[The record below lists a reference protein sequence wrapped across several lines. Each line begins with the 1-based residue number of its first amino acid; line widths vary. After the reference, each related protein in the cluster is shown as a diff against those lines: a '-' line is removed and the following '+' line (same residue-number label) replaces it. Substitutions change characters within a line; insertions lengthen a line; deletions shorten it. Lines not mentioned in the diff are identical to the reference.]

1 MNLIELLD
9 NAAAR
14 WPDKPAFIEDEQP
27 VSYRTLAERTLA
39 LVPALAGHG
48 VAAGQRVGV
57 HFPNSVTC
65 VALTFALW
73 KLRVVVIPL
82 AVECTDAERA
92 TIIESLGLHAVIGSS
107 PVPGAHALADN
118 CFLALLDSVSPAEN
132 HGIDIAFIRF
142 TSGTTSTRKGVALS
156 HETICDRVRVANNA
170 LGVGPADTVIWCL
183 PMAHHFLVTITLYVA
198 YGATVVLA
206 RHVLAEPYL
215 AAIQRWQGTV
225 LYASPFHFGMLARLA
240 GGGDIPSVRLA
251 VSTTCSLTHDVAT
264 AFRARFGIP
273 VSQALGVIEAGLVC
287 LNTDRSGE
295 RWNSVGRPVAGFE
308 AKVLSPDETGAGELA
323 IRGPG
328 MFDAYAAPWMP
339 RELVAPDGW
348 FLTGDIARF
357 DADGYLYLLSRK
369 TAVIN
374 LAGRKV
380 FPEEIE
386 TVLNRHPAV
395 RESRAYG
402 RPHPHLGEVIE
413 AELVLEGDASAL
425 DSIRAHCRAH
435 LASYKIPSRLNIVTA
450 LPRTSVTGKIRR
462 EPVAAV

>member
-9 NAAAR
+9 NAAAQ
-14 WPDKPAFIEDEQP
+14 WPDRPAFIEEDKP
-27 VSYRTLAERTLA
+27 VSYRQLAEQTH
-39 LVPALAGHG
+39 ALATTLRKHG
-48 VAAGQRVGV
+48 IVDGTRVGV
-57 HFPNSVTC
+57 HFPNSVAC

-73 KLRVVVIPL
+73 KLRAVVVPL
-82 AVECTDAERA
+82 AAECTEIERS
-92 TIIESLGLHAVIGSS
+92 TIVESIQLRAVISLT
-107 PVPGAHALADN
+107 PAPGATPVAGGCFLTRLDAAPAADN
-118 CFLALLDSVSPAEN
+118 
-132 HGIDIAFIRF
+132 HGLDIAFIRF
-142 TSGTTSTRKGVALS
+142 TSGTTSARKGVVLS
-156 HETICDRVRVANNA
+156 HKTIRDRVQAANRA
-170 LGVGPADTVIWCL
+170 LGIGPEDTIIWCL
-183 PMAHHFLVTITLYVA
+183 PMAHHFLVTIALYLA
-198 YGATVVLA
+198 HGATVVLA

-225 LYASPFHFGMLARLA
+225 LYASPFHFGMLARLT

-251 VSTTCSLTHDVAT
+251 ISTTCSLTHDIAT
-264 AFRARFGIP
+264 AFKERFRIP
-273 VSQALGVIEAGLVC
+273 ISQALGVIEAGLVC
-287 LNTDRSGE
+287 LNREQSCE
-295 RWNSVGRPVAGFE
+295 RWDSVGQPVPGFE
-308 AKVLSPDETGAGELA
+308 TKILSPDDSGAGELA

-328 MFDAYAAPWMP
+328 MFDAYAAPWVP
-339 RELVAPDGW
+339 RELVTPDGW

-357 DADGYLYLLSRK
+357 DGDGYLYLLSRK

-413 AELVLEGDASAL
+413 AEIVLEGDASTL

-435 LASYKIPSRLNIVTA
+435 LASYKIPSRLHVVTE